1 MQRGSILKSKRQNG
15 AEVWEFRWRDRTSG
29 EAVYRRI
36 VVGTTKELP
45 TAGDAR
51 KAVAGVVLEVNVGD
65 PRLNTQLTIS
75 QLVEHYRQRELNPDN
90 TWKTYSTK
98 AGYENYLKR
107 WIVPKWGEYALGQIK
122 PIEVELW
129 LRQLPLARGSCA
141 KIRNVLSVVFSHARR
156 YDLFDGNP
164 IQFVRQSAKRR
175 KIPHI
180 LNADEIRRLLRVV
193 KPL

>member
-1 MQRGSILKSKRQNG
+1 LKAPSP
-15 AEVWEFRWRDRTSG
+15 
-29 EAVYRRI
+29 
-36 VVGTTKELP
+36 L
-45 TAGDAR
+45 
-51 KAVAGVVLEVNVGD
+51 
-65 PRLNTQLTIS
+65 S
-75 QLVEHYRQRELNPDN
+75 QLAEHYRQRELLPDN

-107 WIVPKWGEYALGQIK
+107 WIVPKWGEYALGHIK

-141 KIRNVLSVVFSHARR
+141 KIKNVMSVLFNHARR

-180 LNADEIRRLLRVV
+180 LRKGALEKNARRKERAGANPQPAVV
-193 KPL
+193 RHLHLSAPTTEFR